1 MLFKKA
7 VVLCLLVFSGV
18 NYALDLELTQG
29 INSALPIAINSFGA
43 DTIGQELTTIVN
55 DDLRLSGQFKIISP
69 SAQDGQ
75 LSVAVSRGM
84 GADSLLTGRATK
96 IGSNRYDIKFE
107 LLDAVAQGRSLLDK
121 SFQVSGND
129 VRALAHHISDLV
141 YEKLTGERGIFST
154 RIAYILVQRSA
165 SGLSKYSLEIADA
178 DGHNPQS
185 LVVSSEPIMSP
196 SWSPDG
202 HQIAYVSFEKRKAQI
217 FTISV
222 ENGKRRLV
230 TDFVGINGAPSWSTD
245 GNQLA
250 VVLSKGGNPKIY
262 SVDLSSGYLKQLTF
276 GQAIDTE
283 PRFSPDGHSLLFT
296 SGRGGSPQVYRLNLA
311 DGNVARVTYEGSY
324 NARAT
329 YTPNQK
335 NIVMFHKE
343 ESGRFNI
350 AVQDVGNGHVTPLT
364 FAALDDSP
372 SVSPNGRLILYGT
385 RHNDQ
390 GVLGIVSVDGRI
402 RMRLPARQGD
412 VQEPAWSPYL
422 G

>member
-1 MLFKKA
+1 MLFKR
-7 VVLCLLVFSGV
+7 VIILFLLVISGA
-18 NYALDLELTQG
+18 NHALDLELTQG
-29 INSALPIAINSFGA
+29 INSALPIAINSFGS
-43 DTIGQELTTIVN
+43 DPIGQELTTIVN

-69 SAQDGQ
+69 SQNEQ
-75 LSVAVSRGM
+75 LSVAISRGM
-84 GADSLLTGRATK
+84 GADSLLKGRANK
-96 IGSNRYDIKFE
+96 IGSNRYDISFE
-107 LLDAVAQGRSLLDK
+107 LLDTVAQGRSLLDK

-129 VRALAHHISDLV
+129 VRALAHHISDMV
-141 YEKLTGERGIFST
+141 YEKLTGEKGIFST
-154 RIAYILVQRSA
+154 RIAYILVQRSGGM
-165 SGLSKYSLEIADA
+165 SRYSLEIADA

-202 HQIAYVSFEKRKAQI
+202 SQIAYVSFEKRKAQI

-222 ENGKRRLV
+222 ENGKRQLV
-230 TDFVGINGAPSWSTD
+230 TDFVGINGAPSWSPD
-245 GNQLA
+245 GRQLA
-250 VVLSKGGNPKIY
+250 VVLSKSGNPNIY
-262 SVDLSSGYLKQLTF
+262 SVDLSSGQLKQLTF

-283 PRFSPDGHSLLFT
+283 PRFAPDGRSLLFT
-296 SGRGGSPQVYRLNLA
+296 SGRGGSPQVYKLNLA
-311 DGNVARVTYEGSY
+311 DGNVTRVTYDGNY

-343 ESGRFNI
+343 ENGRFNI
-350 AVQDVGNGHVTPLT
+350 AIQEGENGHVTPLT